1 MKSNPFTTAL
11 TWLLGTSVIL
21 SVIFS
26 IQYLFRTRELRS
38 LQSQVAQYQMT
49 QQHMNQLL
57 ADLVE
62 YSKHDPAIQPILESV
77 GLKRTPTTSSTKPAA
92 K

>member
-21 SVIFS
+21 SIIFS

-38 LQSQVAQYQMT
+38 LQAQVAQYQVT
-49 QQHMNQLL
+49 QQHLNQLL
-57 ADLVE
+57 NDLVE
-62 YSKHDPAIQPILESV
+62 YSKHDSAIEPILETV
-77 GLKRTPTTSSTKPAA
+77 GLKRNPAAAATKPAA

>member
-38 LQSQVAQYQMT
+38 LQSQVAQYQVT
-49 QQHMNQLL
+49 QQHVNQLL

-62 YSKHDPAIQPILESV
+62 YSKHDTNIEPILQTV
-77 GLKRTPTTSSTKPAA
+77 GLKRTPATPSTKPAA